1 MKKLFGLI
9 LVLTFAVV
17 LAACGNGAKVAV
29 TISK

>member
-17 LAACGNGAKVAV
+17 LAACGNGSKSAV
-29 TISK
+29 TTRK

>member
-17 LAACGNGAKVAV
+17 LAACG
-29 TISK
+29 